1 MEQRRTLC
9 IRRFVQSK
17 GEEKSVG
24 QQQQGHRS
32 ELQELVVFLFSVD
45 REHDGDT

>member
-9 IRRFVQSK
+9 IRSVQSK
-17 GEEKSVG
+17 GEEKSTG
-24 QQQQGHRS
+24 QNRS

-45 REHDGDT
+45 KEHDGDT